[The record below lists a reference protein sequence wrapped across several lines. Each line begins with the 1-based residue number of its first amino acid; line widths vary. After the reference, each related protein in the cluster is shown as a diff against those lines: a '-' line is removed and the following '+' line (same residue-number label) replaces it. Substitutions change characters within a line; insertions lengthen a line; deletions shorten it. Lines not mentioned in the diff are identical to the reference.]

1 MRLTKRYLKRLVL
14 EALEDASPSEDEDP
28 PYQSSYPG
36 GEHTSFM
43 DEFRAGPPQEVE
55 DVAKELA
62 DLYWDNKG
70 QPDTEEIKEMLEKL
84 RSLGMHG
91 VDKAQDLAMTKGGS
105 QRWSYPPGGFD
116 ESKKPT
122 NINKRT
128 LKRMIR
134 EQLGA
139 LKRNINK

>member
-36 GEHTSFM
+36 GEHASFM
-43 DEFRAGPPQEVE
+43 DEFRAGPPQEVK

-70 QPDTEEIKEMLEKL
+70 QPDTEEIK
-84 RSLGMHG
+84 
-91 VDKAQDLAMTKGGS
+91 
-105 QRWSYPPGGFD
+105 
-116 ESKKPT
+116 
-122 NINKRT
+122 
-128 LKRMIR
+128 
-134 EQLGA
+134 
-139 LKRNINK
+139 